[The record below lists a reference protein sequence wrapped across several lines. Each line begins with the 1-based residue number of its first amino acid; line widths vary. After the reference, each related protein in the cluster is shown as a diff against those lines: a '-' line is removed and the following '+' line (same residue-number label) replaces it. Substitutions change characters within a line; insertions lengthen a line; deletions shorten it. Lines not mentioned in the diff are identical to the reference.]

1 MRSVLVFLLLF
12 SSSITAQPQGP
23 QLTAA
28 DRRAVAEAF
37 AKRLES
43 TYVIAEPGKQMAA
56 AIREHVRRGE
66 YDAIASAQA
75 FAERLTND
83 ARAVR
88 NDGHLRVAVSGR
100 AIPADHDADRPL
112 TPDQK
117 SSAFEEYRK
126 INFGLAEAKRLEGN
140 VGYLDIELFPP
151 LDLAQPAFDAA
162 MAFLGHTDALIID
175 ARRHRGGDPATVAY
189 LVSWF
194 VAEGT
199 LINETF
205 TRENGDVTQYRA
217 GKLPGARYDKP
228 VWVLTSKRTFSGGE
242 ELAYDFQ
249 ALKRGTIVGEVTG
262 GGAHPTRPYRI
273 HERFLAFVPFRQSIN
288 PITKTNWEGVGV
300 KPDVAVA
307 AADALKV
314 AHEAAVKAVNA
325 PGPVAEQS
333 PARDLLEAWVKSFNE
348 HDVAARRAWLRA
360 NTTLPEAQTNEYA
373 TMDVDI
379 RNNEGAFDIV
389 RFTKATATS
398 AEAIAKHRKSGN
410 GGRIQIELDAKDS
423 KKIGR
428 IGLQP
433 AN

>member
-1 MRSVLVFLLLF
+1 MRYALVLLLLF
-12 SSSITAQPQGP
+12 PFSLSAQLPDP
-23 QLTAA
+23 ELTAA
-28 DRRAVAEAF
+28 ERRAIAEAF
-37 AKRLES
+37 AKRVES
-43 TYVIAEPGKQMAA
+43 TYVLAEPGKQIAA
-56 AIREHVRRGE
+56 AIREHIRRGD
-66 YDAIASAQA
+66 YDAVPTAER
-75 FAERLTND
+75 FAEQLVLD
-83 ARAVR
+83 ARKVR
-88 NDGHLRVAVSGR
+88 NDGHLRVAVSSG
-100 AIPADHDADRPL
+100 AIPADHDPDRPP
-112 TPDQK
+112 TPEQK
-117 SSAFEEYRK
+117 AAAFQDYRK

-151 LDLAQPAFDAA
+151 LELAQASFDAA

-194 VAEGT
+194 VPEGT

-217 GKLPGARYDKP
+217 GKLPGPRYDKP

-273 HERFLAFVPFRQSIN
+273 HERFLAFIPFRQSIN
-288 PITKTNWEGVGV
+288 PVTKTNWEGVGV
-300 KPDVAVA
+300 KPDVAVDA
-307 AADALKV
+307 SEALKV
-314 AHEAAVKAVNA
+314 ALAAATKTEAASVTA
-325 PGPVAEQS
+325 QS
-333 PARDLLEAWVKSFNE
+333 PARELLEAWVKSFNE
-348 HDVAARRAWLRA
+348 HDVEARRAWLRA
-360 NTTLPEAQTNEYA
+360 NTTLQDAQVNDYA
-373 TMDVDI
+373 KMDVEI
-379 RNNEGAFDIV
+379 RNGEGPFDIV
-389 RFTKATATS
+389 RFSKVTATS

-410 GGRIQIELDAKDS
+410 SGRISIDLDAKDP

-428 IGLQP
+428 VGLQP